1 MKKRLISLG
10 LTLFLLFSA
19 TFIWMMLS
27 SSFYLGPYFKNQSK
41 TEAIYQSMMQKVQ
54 AENSRFL
61 NSYRL
66 DKITYVAEVRFQG
79 NDLIIWFNENL
90 ELLEQRPQ
98 SSYNEERAQGFAS
111 ERGMQNPKITLG
123 YYQNKPVIVLND
135 SQEEVLLD
143 YDTLEP
149 QLVYKKK
156 VV

>member
-1 MKKRLISLG
+1 MKKRLISIG

-41 TEAIYQSMMQKVQ
+41 TEHIYASMMQKVQ

-66 DKITYVAEVRFQG
+66 DKITYIAEVRFQG
-79 NDLIIWFNENL
+79 NDLIIWFDENL
-90 ELLEQRPQ
+90 ELLQQRPQ
-98 SSYNEERAQGFAS
+98 SSYQSERAQEIAIA
-111 ERGMQNPKITLG
+111 RGMQSPDITLG
-123 YYQNKPVIVLND
+123 YYKDKPVVVLND

-143 YDTLEP
+143 FDTLEP